1 MLEAEK
7 HTLDVDLK
15 SLKESANRETHEL
28 KLCITELKSQHENER
43 HYLNDNLA
51 QVRMSI
57 TKEQYRKG
65 RRSFAEQCI
74 DSF

>member
-51 QVRMSI
+51 QVRS
-57 TKEQYRKG
+57 
-65 RRSFAEQCI
+65 
-74 DSF
+74 DSFQMFIWTHLGLYLNH